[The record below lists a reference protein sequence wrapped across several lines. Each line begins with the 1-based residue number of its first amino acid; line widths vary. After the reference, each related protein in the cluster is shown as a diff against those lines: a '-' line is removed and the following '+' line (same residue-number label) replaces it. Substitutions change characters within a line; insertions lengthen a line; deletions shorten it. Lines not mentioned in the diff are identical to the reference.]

1 MIMLTRIFPIN
12 INPRLMVG
20 VYKSCHTSRNF
31 FQRRQMIFYSSAV
44 LMVIRQCNYSIS
56 SLLILNQNNDIGDV
70 HTQDMFIS
78 NMKRCNDVRS
88 IVTFERTSPD
98 QWIKDR
104 YKGENFMNTMSNL
117 YNELPTTT
125 NTSG

>member
-1 MIMLTRIFPIN
+1 
-12 INPRLMVG
+12 
-20 VYKSCHTSRNF
+20 
-31 FQRRQMIFYSSAV
+31 MIFYSSAV